1 MNKLKIVA
9 KNVKNEIVKHGPE
22 ISTGV
27 GIALGITTTILAV
40 KATPKAVQLLEERK
54 EEEGIENLPPIEMV
68 KTVWKCYIPALAT
81 GTLSITCLILASTT
95 NKKRQAALAAAY
107 ALSETTLKE
116 YREKVVETVGEE
128 KEKEVREAIAKDR
141 IEREPVRDIPVHDQD
156 DWLCYEMLT
165 GRYFRSNK
173 NKIDKAVNDINY
185 QMLNHNYASLNDFFD
200 LIGVPHAE
208 IGYYLGWRVDVH
220 GMVQIETYTK
230 EHEETGMPCL
240 VVDYVTRPTYDFDTL
255 L

>member
-22 ISTGV
+22 IATGV
-27 GIALGITTTILAV
+27 GIALGVSTTILAV
-40 KATPKAVQLLEERK
+40 KATPKAVRLLDERK
-54 EEEGIENLPPIEMV
+54 AEEGVEKLPPVEVI
-68 KTVWKCYIPALAT
+68 KTTWKCYIPALAT
-81 GTLSITCLILASTT
+81 GVLSVTCLILASTT

-128 KEKEVREAIAKDR
+128 KEKEVREAVAKDR
-141 IEREPVRDIPVHDQD
+141 IEREPVRDIPAMDNE

-165 GRYFRSNK
+165 GRYFKSNK
-173 NKIDKAVNDINY
+173 NKIDKALNDINY
-185 QMLNHNYASLNDFFD
+185 QMLNHNYVSLNDFFGLLGIPSAD
-200 LIGVPHAE
+200 

-220 GMVQIETYTK
+220 GMVQIETYAK
-230 EHEETGMPCL
+230 EHDDTGAPCL
-240 VVDYVTRPTYDFDTL
+240 VVDYVTRPTYDFDSCL
-255 L
+255 

>member
-9 KNVKNEIVKHGPE
+9 KHVKNEIVKHGPE
-22 ISTGV
+22 IATGV
-27 GIALGITTTILAV
+27 GIALGVSTTILAV
-40 KATPKAVQLLEERK
+40 KATPKAVQLLDDRK
-54 EEEGIENLPPIEMV
+54 EEEGVEKLPPVETI

-81 GTLSITCLILASTT
+81 GALSVTCLILASTT

-128 KEKEVREAIAKDR
+128 KEKEVREAVAKDR
-141 IEREPVRDIPVHDQD
+141 IEREPVRDIPASDGE

-165 GRYFRSNK
+165 GRYFKSNK
-173 NKIDKAVNDINY
+173 NKIDKAVNEINY
-185 QMLNHNYASLNDFFD
+185 QILNHNYASLNDFFS
-200 LIGVPHAE
+200 LINLAHAD

-220 GMVQIETYTK
+220 GMLQIETYTK
-230 EHEETGMPCL
+230 EQEETGIPCL
-240 VVDYVTRPTYDFDTL
+240 VIDYVTRPTYDFDSCL
-255 L
+255 